1 MKTYLKAQEEITL
14 LREKRTAGSKKLDD
28 INRKLDELVHTL
40 NVSEALL
47 RLKELTG
54 VIVSIGSGIECSC
67 RMRS

>member
-1 MKTYLKAQEEITL
+1 MYLKAQEEITL
-14 LREKRTAGSKKLDD
+14 LREKRTAGSKRLDE
-28 INRKLDELVHTL
+28 ISHTLDELINTL

-54 VIVSIGSGIECSC
+54 VLVRIVGRIDCSY